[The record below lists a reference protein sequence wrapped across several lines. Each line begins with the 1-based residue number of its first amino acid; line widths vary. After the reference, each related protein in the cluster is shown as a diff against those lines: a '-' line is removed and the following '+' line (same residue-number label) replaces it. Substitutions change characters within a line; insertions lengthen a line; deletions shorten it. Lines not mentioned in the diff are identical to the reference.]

1 MRRTAL
7 ALFLPLAVLS
17 ACDDS
22 KSEGAGTTAADSS
35 GDGTLTKPSVVL
47 PSELPAELVITDL
60 VEGAGPEAA
69 TGDSVVV
76 HSVGVLS
83 ADGTEFDNSYDRGEP
98 FEVVLGEGRVIQ
110 GWEQGLVGV
119 QQGTRRQLDI
129 PAALAYGDTGSGD
142 VIKPGAAITFVVD
155 VVAVLPT
162 SSADEQPDISV
173 APADNSTELTYTELI
188 VGEGVSPTEG
198 TTFAVRIIAYRADT
212 GELLTSSWGSTP
224 ATFLFGEGT
233 DSFPGLVAAVD
244 GMKVGGR
251 RQAQIPF
258 TQMFNGEG
266 NEELGL
272 PANVDLTVVLDLVAV
287 Y

>member
-7 ALFLPLAVLS
+7 ALCLPLLAL
-17 ACDDS
+17 AGCGDS
-22 KSEGAGTTAADSS
+22 KSDGVGTTAPVS
-35 GDGTLTKPSVVL
+35 DGVGTKPSVVL
-47 PSELPAELVITDL
+47 PAEPPTELVITDL

-76 HSVGVLS
+76 HYVGVLS

-98 FEVVLGEGRVIQ
+98 FELVLGEGRVIQ
-110 GWEQGLVGV
+110 GWEQGLIGV

-129 PAALAYGDTGSGD
+129 PADLAYGDTGSGD

-162 SSADEQPDISV
+162 SSAADQPDISV
-173 APADNSTELTYTELI
+173 APADNSTELAYTELI
-188 VGEGVSPTEG
+188 VGDGVSPTEG

-212 GELLTSSWGSTP
+212 GELLTSSWGSAP

-258 TQMFNGEG
+258 TQMFNGQG

-272 PANVDLTVVLDLVAV
+272 PAEVDLTVVLDLVAV

>member
-7 ALFLPLAVLS
+7 ALFVPLALLS
-17 ACDDS
+17 ACSDS
-22 KSEGAGTTAADSS
+22 KSEGAGTTVADA
-35 GDGTLTKPSVVL
+35 GGTPAKPSVAL
-47 PSELPAELVITDL
+47 PAELPTELVITDL
-60 VEGAGPEAA
+60 VEGTGPEAA
-69 TGDSVVV
+69 SGDSVVV
-76 HSVGVLS
+76 HYVGVLS

-98 FEVVLGEGRVIQ
+98 FEVVLGQGRVIQ
-110 GWEQGLVGV
+110 GWEQGLIGA

-129 PAALAYGDTGSGD
+129 PADLAYGDTGSGD
-142 VIKPGAAITFVVD
+142 VIKPGAAISFVVD
-155 VVAVLPT
+155 VIAVLPT
-162 SSADEQPDISV
+162 SSATDQPDISV
-173 APADNSTELTYTELI
+173 AAAENSAEISYTDLI
-188 VGEGVSPTEG
+188 VGDGVSPTEG

-233 DSFPGLVAAVD
+233 DSFPGLIAAVD

-258 TQMFNGEG
+258 AQMFNGLG

-272 PANVDLTVVLDLVAV
+272 PADVDLTVVLDLVAV